1 VAFRL
6 KAFCGPAAAIALLL
20 IVAGAVSGCG
30 GTSSANGA
38 RVVSVVE
45 RDFKI
50 SVAENHLEAGP
61 VVFQADNKGPD
72 AHELIVVR
80 DNGQLPLRPD
90 GMTVNEEGLEKQI
103 VGALEPGPSGDI
115 RDLKVDLKPGRYVL
129 LCNMFGH
136 YMGGMHSTIEVT

>member
-6 KAFCGPAAAIALLL
+6 KAFCGPAAAIASLLVL
-20 IVAGAVSGCG
+20 AGAMSGCG
-30 GTSSANGA
+30 GTASSKGV
-38 RVVSVVE
+38 RVVDVVE

-50 SVAENHLEAGP
+50 SLSENHLFAGP

-80 DNGQLPLRPD
+80 DNGRLPLRPD

-129 LCNMFGH
+129 LCNMYGH
-136 YMGGMHSTIEVT
+136 FMGGMHSTIEVT